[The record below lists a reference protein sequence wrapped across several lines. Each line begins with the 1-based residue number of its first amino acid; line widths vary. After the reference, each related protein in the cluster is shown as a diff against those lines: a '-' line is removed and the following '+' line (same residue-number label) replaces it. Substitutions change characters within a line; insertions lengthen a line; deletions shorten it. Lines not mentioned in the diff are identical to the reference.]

1 MISLVDIILEMNIK
15 PKDPYAQ
22 GYEHDVFSNEHDP
35 NKLFKVSGGKLGKG
49 GGNLNPAKWI
59 KVFKAHPEIF
69 PVVYRSNDKGA
80 EVEKLDAVK
89 AQKEFEEI
97 QKYIPEEN
105 VGSFKGLLN
114 IIASGVDRKHAEVY
128 IREYVDYLKENKPE
142 LVKPF
147 MQYAKLV
154 DAAQK
159 AVGGRVDVHAGN
171 FGYDKQ
177 GKLKM
182 LDI

>member
-1 MISLVDIILEMNIK
+1 MISIVKLVLEMSVK
-15 PKDPYAQ
+15 PKNPYAQ
-22 GYEHDVFSNEHDP
+22 GYEHDIFSNEHDP
-35 NKLFKVSGGKLGKG
+35 NKVFKVSGGKLGKE
-49 GGNLNPAKWI
+49 GGNLNPSKWI
-59 KVFKAHPEIF
+59 KVFQSHSNIF

-89 AQKEFEEI
+89 AQKEFEDI
-97 QKYIPEEN
+97 QNHIPETN

-114 IIASGVDRKHAEVY
+114 IIASGVDRKHAAVY
-128 IREYVDYLKENKPE
+128 VREYVSYLKENQPQ
-142 LVKPF
+142 LVSSF
-147 MQYAKLV
+147 MRYVKLV
-154 DAAQK
+154 DDAQK
-159 AVGGRVDVHAGN
+159 VVGDRVDVHAGN